1 MSQLQK
7 SSIEYINPN
16 APEVSLPSCGGE
28 RYESLVPDTLDLQEM
43 ARNSDSRP
51 GARLNGR

>member
-1 MSQLQK
+1 MSQVWK

-16 APEVSLPSCGGE
+16 APEVSLSSCGGE

-43 ARNSDSRP
+43 ARNSDSCP